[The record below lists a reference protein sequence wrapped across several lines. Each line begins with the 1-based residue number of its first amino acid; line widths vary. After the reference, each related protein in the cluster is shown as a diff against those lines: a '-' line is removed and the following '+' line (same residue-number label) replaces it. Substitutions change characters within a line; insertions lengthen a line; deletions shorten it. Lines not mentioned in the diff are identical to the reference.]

1 MLKIVLQK
9 AKKASVTVEGKVVG
23 AIDEGYVLLV
33 GITHEDTKEVAEN
46 LAAKIV
52 KLRIWEDENEKM
64 NHSIVDHG
72 GAILSISQFTL
83 YANTK
88 KGNRPSFTDAGKPEM
103 ANELWLYFNAQLEA
117 LGMKVE
123 TGIFGAMMDVQ
134 LTNIGPTT
142 IILEA

>member
-1 MLKIVLQK
+1 MKIVLQK
-9 AKKASVTVEGKVVG
+9 AKNASVVVDEQVVG
-23 AIDEGYVLLV
+23 KIDEGYVLLV
-33 GITHEDTKEVAEN
+33 GITHEDTEEAADT
-46 LAAKIV
+46 LAAKLV
-52 KLRIWEDENEKM
+52 KLRIWEDENDKM
-64 NHSIVDHG
+64 NHSIIDHG

-103 ANELWLYFNAQLEA
+103 AEALWNYFNEQLKN
-117 LGMKVE
+117 LGMHVE
-123 TGIFGAMMDVQ
+123 TGVFGAMMDVQ

>member
-1 MLKIVLQK
+1 MKIVLQK
-9 AKKASVTVEGKVVG
+9 AKNASVTVEEQIVGK
-23 AIDEGYVLLV
+23 INKGYVLLV
-33 GITHEDTKEVAEN
+33 GITHEDTKEAAAS

-52 KLRIWEDENEKM
+52 KLRIWEDDNEKM
-64 NHSIVDHG
+64 NHAISDIG
-72 GAILSISQFTL
+72 GSILSISQFTL

-103 ANELWLYFNAQLEA
+103 ANELWLYFNEQLEG
-117 LGMKVE
+117 LGMEVQ

>member
-1 MLKIVLQK
+1 MKIVLQK
-9 AKKASVTVEGKVVG
+9 AKKASVTVEKQVVG
-23 AIDEGYVLLV
+23 QIDEGYVLLV
-33 GITHEDTKEVAEN
+33 GITHDDTKEAAKS

-103 ANELWLYFNAQLEA
+103 ANELWLYFNEQFQA